1 MKKIVLFLLVGVI
14 SLFADFKH
22 IDFKDIKTLGK
33 DVVLIDIRT
42 PSEWKETGTIPNS
55 KKIMFFGEDGKYDA
69 RSWLDEFSKY
79 VKDKNQPFVLVCRTG
94 SRTNMVGN
102 FLDKQMGF
110 KNVYDL
116 KGGITY
122 GYLMQGFKT
131 TKKDLK
137 PNPVTGTY

>member
-1 MKKIVLFLLVGVI
+1 MKKIVLLLISVI

-22 IDFKDIKTLGK
+22 IDYKDIKTLGK

-42 PSEWKETGTIPNS
+42 PSEWKETGVVPGS
-55 KKIMFFGEDGKYDA
+55 KKIMFFNEKGKYDVN
-69 RSWLDEFSKY
+69 SWLKEFSKY

-102 FLDKQMGF
+102 FLDKQLGF

-116 KGGITY
+116 KGGITF

-137 PNPVTGTY
+137 PNPVTGNY

>member
-1 MKKIVLFLLVGVI
+1 MKKIFLLILLSI

-22 IDFKDIKTLGK
+22 IDYKSIKTLGK
-33 DVVLIDIRT
+33 DVVIIDIRT
-42 PSEWKETGTIPNS
+42 PSEWKETGVIPGS
-55 KKIMFFGEDGKYDA
+55 KKIMFFSENGKYDPKA
-69 RSWLDEFSKY
+69 WLAKFSKY

-94 SRTNMVGN
+94 SRTNTVGN
-102 FLDKQMGF
+102 FLDKQIGF

-137 PNPVTGTY
+137 PNPVTGSY